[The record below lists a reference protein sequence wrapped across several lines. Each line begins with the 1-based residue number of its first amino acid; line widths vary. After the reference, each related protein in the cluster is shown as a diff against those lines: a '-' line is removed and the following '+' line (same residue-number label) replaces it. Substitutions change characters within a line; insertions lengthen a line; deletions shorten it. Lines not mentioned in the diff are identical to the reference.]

1 MSRQPDEI
9 LRDALA
15 HFEIVL
21 AYAEHDLDDQIVIDA
36 ICMRLSAGV
45 EALATLE
52 PNVRDRLFGADWP
65 LMWGHAQPDRPR
77 LPARRYRH
85 RPPDTCAGRP
95 NDHRTHPGPDHFVVA
110 RQDQSARTTTHRTS
124 TAQPQRPRQRRR

>member
-1 MSRQPDEI
+1 VSRQPDEI

-52 PNVRDRLFGADWP
+52 PNVRGSLFGADWP
-65 LMWGHAQPDRPR
+65 LMWGMRNRIAHGYLLVDAAIVRQTLAQDIPKIIDRIQDR
-77 LPARRYRH
+77 L
-85 RPPDTCAGRP
+85 G
-95 NDHRTHPGPDHFVVA
+95 
-110 RQDQSARTTTHRTS
+110 SS
-124 TAQPQRPRQRRR
+124 

>member
-15 HFEIVL
+15 HFEIML
-21 AYAEHDLDDQIVIDA
+21 AYAEHDLDDQLVIDA

-52 PNVRDRLFGADWP
+52 PSVRDRLFGADWP
-65 LMWGHAQPDRPR
+65 LMWGMRNRIAHGYPPDRR
-77 LPARRYRH
+77 RH
-85 RPPDTCAGRP
+85 RSPGTCAGHP
-95 NDHRTHPGPDHFVVA
+95 EDHRPHPGPTRFVVA
-110 RQDQSARTTTHRTS
+110 DVEHSRSA
-124 TAQPQRPRQRRR
+124 

>member
-45 EALATLE
+45 EALGTLE
-52 PNVRDRLFGADWP
+52 PNVRDRLFGPDWS
-65 LMWGHAQPDRPR
+65 LMWGMRNRIAHGYLLVDTAIVRQTLAQDIPKIIDRIQDR
-77 LPARRYRH
+77 L
-85 RPPDTCAGRP
+85 G
-95 NDHRTHPGPDHFVVA
+95 
-110 RQDQSARTTTHRTS
+110 SS
-124 TAQPQRPRQRRR
+124 